1 MDFVGWMKLGGSQ
14 KSGKKVRKIDHR
26 QKLVAKRIDLV
37 SNRTMC
43 KIVIVSLL
51 LAFTSCTQV
60 VTLPVRTLLDM
71 PSKVERV
78 RTSSTHDLTSDP
90 KTPSTPNLD

>member
-1 MDFVGWMKLGGSQ
+1 
-14 KSGKKVRKIDHR
+14 
-26 QKLVAKRIDLV
+26 
-37 SNRTMC
+37 MC
-43 KIVIVSLL
+43 KILMVILL

-78 RTSSTHDLTSDP
+78 RTSSTHDLTTDP
-90 KTPSTPNLD
+90 EMLSTSNLD

>member
-1 MDFVGWMKLGGSQ
+1 MM
-14 KSGKKVRKIDHR
+14 DHR
-26 QKLVAKRIDLV
+26 QKLVAKWIDLV
-37 SNRTMC
+37 SKNDMC
-43 KIVIVSLL
+43 KILMVNIL

-90 KTPSTPNLD
+90 KMPSSSNSD

>member
-1 MDFVGWMKLGGSQ
+1 V
-14 KSGKKVRKIDHR
+14 
-26 QKLVAKRIDLV
+26 
-37 SNRTMC
+37 T
-43 KIVIVSLL
+43 LL

-78 RTSSTHDLTSDP
+78 RTSSTHDLTTDP
-90 KTPSTPNLD
+90 EMPSSSNLN

>member
-1 MDFVGWMKLGGSQ
+1 MDFLGWMKLRGSQ
-14 KSGKKVRKIDHR
+14 KSGKNVRKIDHR
-26 QKLVAKRIDLV
+26 QKLVAKRFDLV
-37 SNRTMC
+37 SKENMC
-43 KIVIVSLL
+43 KILMVTLL

-90 KTPSTPNLD
+90 ETPSTPNFD

>member
-1 MDFVGWMKLGGSQ
+1 M
-14 KSGKKVRKIDHR
+14 IDHR
-26 QKLVAKRIDLV
+26 QKLVAKRFDLV
-37 SNRTMC
+37 SKKDMC
-43 KIVIVSLL
+43 KILMVTIL

-90 KTPSTPNLD
+90 ETPSTPNLD

>member
-1 MDFVGWMKLGGSQ
+1 M
-14 KSGKKVRKIDHR
+14 IDHR
-26 QKLVAKRIDLV
+26 QKLVAKRFDLV
-37 SNRTMC
+37 SKENMC
-43 KIVIVSLL
+43 KILMVTLL

-90 KTPSTPNLD
+90 VTPSTPNLD